1 MSVSEDLI
9 SALALHAEVSKGYLR
24 PAHLLRLRLP
34 LYAANQTK
42 TFLNNCDITRLGT
55 GLKHVEYMLENWR
68 ICWGYFDI
76 SFIRGTALYK

>member
-55 GLKHVEYMLENWR
+55 GLKHVEYMLEN
-68 ICWGYFDI
+68 
-76 SFIRGTALYK
+76 